1 MSNLSTVVQQGA
13 ARFGVVLPKGLFR
26 FLGVGM
32 AGLATQTAVF
42 TVLFR
47 LGLDK
52 SAAWLIGLAAAT
64 ALTWAL
70 NRRFTFAATGRSRR
84 GEMARYILVTAVA
97 QSVSFATFHAA
108 LAFAESHPAR
118 DRRDR
123 RRGGRH
129 AFLLYRPALLHLF
142 SGKDGRASPQTSS
155 EGLNAHLRP
164 NPPTSSSSAP
174 APRA

>member
-64 ALTWAL
+64 VLTWAL

-108 LAFAESHPAR
+108 LAFAKVIPPEIDVIAGAVVATLFSYTGQRFFTFSPAKTGAPAR
-118 DRRDR
+118 NIPK
-123 RRGGRH
+123 
-129 AFLLYRPALLHLF
+129 A
-142 SGKDGRASPQTSS
+142 
-155 EGLNAHLRP
+155 
-164 NPPTSSSSAP
+164 
-174 APRA
+174 